1 MQIEVNIVNL
11 KMRKSSCKMNSML
24 KKKECKETE
33 CRLWQD
39 YPDEYNCTLISVYE
53 HGSMTLREVA
63 EREHLSF
70 ARIKQIETKALK
82 KLKSLTLIGCFRF

>member
-1 MQIEVNIVNL
+1 MKEDGL
-11 KMRKSSCKMNSML
+11 RECSRKCIRRKKQCKD
-24 KKKECKETE
+24 TV

-53 HGSMTLREVA
+53 HGQMTLREVA

-82 KLKSLTLIGCFRF
+82 KLKSLNMIGSFRF

>member
-1 MQIEVNIVNL
+1 MKKIDGL
-11 KMRKSSCKMNSML
+11 RGCTRKCMRR
-24 KKKECKETE
+24 KKQCKEKE

-39 YPDEYNCTLISVYE
+39 FPDEYNCTLVSVYE

-82 KLKSLTLIGCFRF
+82 KLKMLNLISCFRF

>member
-1 MQIEVNIVNL
+1 MKKIDGLRECA
-11 KMRKSSCKMNSML
+11 RKCMKRKKQCKQVD
-24 KKKECKETE
+24 

-63 EREHLSF
+63 EREHQSF

-82 KLKSLTLIGCFRF
+82 KLKSLNLISCFRF